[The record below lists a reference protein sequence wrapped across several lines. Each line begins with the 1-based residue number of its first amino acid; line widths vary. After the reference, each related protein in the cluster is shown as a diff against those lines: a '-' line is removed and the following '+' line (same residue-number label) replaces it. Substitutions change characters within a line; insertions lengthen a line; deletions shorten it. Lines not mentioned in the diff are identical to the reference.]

1 MERDFIEIMKLQIK
15 LALLKKEDLKKKKAI
30 RTLKLL
36 EMSKG
41 HGGSLTK
48 KSLNKLNKL
57 TEEELLAEI
66 SYLRATIAPD
76 IRMKRRVKIGG
87 KFKMVNFTINE
98 LTVSIKNAVKPE
110 NDIILSV
117 VKLLVESFK

>member
-1 MERDFIEIMKLQIK
+1 MKLAKRLERDFIETVKLQTK
-15 LALLKKEDLKKKKAI
+15 LALLKKEDLKKKKAT

-36 EMSKG
+36 KMSKG

-66 SYLRATIAPD
+66 SYLRATTAPD
-76 IRMKRRVKIGG
+76 I
-87 KFKMVNFTINE
+87 
-98 LTVSIKNAVKPE
+98 S
-110 NDIILSV
+110 
-117 VKLLVESFK
+117 